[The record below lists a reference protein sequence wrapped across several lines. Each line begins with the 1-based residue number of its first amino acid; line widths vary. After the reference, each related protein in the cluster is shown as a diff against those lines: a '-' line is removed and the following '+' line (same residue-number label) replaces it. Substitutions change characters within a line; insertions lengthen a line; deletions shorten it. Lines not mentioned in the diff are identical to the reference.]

1 MAKKLE
7 EITATYIRERFRFE
21 SLHGDVVIG
30 AAQLVDNGDAEVTDV
45 TVKGVADEDGPSPHQ
60 TYRFFGS
67 WTDYHN
73 ARTRETERQFHFKT
87 FVRKA
92 PHSRAGVVRYLEKAP
107 GIGRVIAAKLFDEFG
122 PDAVR
127 VLRESPDVA
136 SEKVKKLNAEKA
148 AEASSYLVEQQA
160 LEDCTIELMEMLDGR
175 GFPQSVAKAAVKRD
189 GNRAAA
195 RIKRDPYSLMQ
206 FRGCG
211 FKKAD
216 ALYLDLGHPPQSL
229 KRQALCAAY
238 AVTTGTSSSGSTW
251 QYAGVAE
258 QGIKGNIGSAEPRVK
273 DALRLAERGRILVSE
288 WTDGLSGPPSID
300 GDTRWVADARK
311 ANNESRVARYVA
323 GADSEPGWRSL
334 DLGELKNLSE
344 HQRRELSHATQGG
357 SIGILGGS
365 PGTGKTYTAAALILS
380 LIDCFGEEGVAV
392 CAPTGKA
399 AVRVTEAMA
408 YYGIAIQART
418 IHSLLG
424 VQQVEDRGGWTFEH
438 DAANPLDFAVLIVD
452 ESSMIDTDLMAA
464 FLAARRLGTKVLF
477 VGDINQLLPVGHG
490 APLRDMIL
498 AGLPYGELTEI
509 RRNAGAI
516 VEACAAIRNK
526 MQFGCG
532 GNLRNGIGHTAEQQI
547 DRMMDII
554 CDTASQIKVDKTWDF
569 QVLCAVNQR
578 SALARKELNKHLQ
591 MQLNPSPEVPGSP
604 FRFGDKVVCLK
615 NGFCGV
621 PKDYV
626 QPPDEEVKTN
636 SRGEV
641 YVANGE
647 IGRVTKVEPKF
658 TEIELLSPRRKV
670 FIPRG
675 NGNQD
680 GEDQA
685 DSDDA
690 SATGCNWD
698 LAYALS
704 VHKSQGSEFRFA
716 IVMLDEYPDAR
727 KICDRS
733 WLYTAISRAREC
745 CWLVGKLAT
754 AQRMTTVD
762 NVSKRKTFLKERI
775 HDEISRRRTLPLLP
789 PQEECEAHG

>member
-1 MAKKLE
+1 MMAKKLE

-30 AAQLVDNGDAEVTDV
+30 VARLADNGDAEVTEV
-45 TVKGVADEDGPSPHQ
+45 TVKGVADEDEPSLHQ

-92 PHSRAGVVRYLEKAP
+92 PHSRAGVARYLEKAP
-107 GIGRVIAAKLFDEFG
+107 GIGRVIAAKLFDAFG

-127 VLRESPDVA
+127 VLRESPEVA
-136 SEKVKKLNAEKA
+136 AEAVKKLNTEKA
-148 AEASSYLVEQQA
+148 AEASRYLVEQQA
-160 LEDCTIELMEMLDGR
+160 LEDCTIELMELLDGR
-175 GFPQSVAKAAVKRD
+175 GFPQSVSRAAVKQF
-189 GNRAAA
+189 GNRAAS
-195 RIKRDPYSLMQ
+195 KLKQNPYLLMQ

-216 ALYLDLGHPPQSL
+216 SLYLDLGHPPYKL

-238 AVTTGTSSSGSTW
+238 AVATATSSSGSTW
-251 QYAGVAE
+251 QYTGVAE

-300 GDTRWVADARK
+300 GNTRWVADARK
-311 ANNESRVARYVA
+311 ANNESRIARCVAD
-323 GADSEPGWRSL
+323 ADREFGWRSL
-334 DLGELKNLSE
+334 DLSELKNLSE
-344 HQRRELSHATQGG
+344 HQRQGLSRATQGG

-365 PGTGKTYTAAALILS
+365 PGTGKTYTAAALIQS
-380 LIDCFGEEGVAV
+380 LVEYFGEESVAV

-399 AVRVTEAMA
+399 AVRATEAMA
-408 YYGIAIQART
+408 NYGIAIRART

-438 DAANPLDFAVLIVD
+438 NAANPLDFALLIVD
-452 ESSMIDTDLMAA
+452 ESSMIDADLMAG
-464 FLAARRLGTKVLF
+464 FLVARRVGALVLF

-516 VEACAAIRNK
+516 VEACAAIRSRNP
-526 MQFGCG
+526 FECG
-532 GNLRNGIGHTAEQQI
+532 GNLRNGVGYTAEQQV

-554 CDTASQIKVDKTWDF
+554 CDTSNETKADRIWDF

-578 SALARKELNKHLQ
+578 SALARKELNKQLQ
-591 MQLNPSPEVPGSP
+591 MQLNPSPEIPGSP
-604 FRFGDKVVCLK
+604 FRLGDKVVCLK

-626 QPPDEEVKTN
+626 QPPDEEIKTN

-647 IGRVTKVEPKF
+647 IGRVTKAELKY
-658 TEIELLSPRRKV
+658 TEIVLFSPKRIV
-670 FIPRG
+670 LIPRG
-675 NGNQD
+675 NGGPD
-680 GEDQA
+680 AESLT

-704 VHKSQGSEFRFA
+704 VHKSQGSEFRFV
-716 IVMLDEYPDAR
+716 IVMIDEYPGSR

-733 WLYTAISRAREC
+733 WLYTAISRAKEC

-762 NVSKRKTFLKERI
+762 NVNKRKTFLKERI
-775 HDEISRRRTLPLLP
+775 DDEISGRRAMSLL
-789 PQEECEAHG
+789 